1 MTHPIHLRTRDI
13 TKVEILDDDDIN
25 LKVEDRLEK
34 KKEEDDDMEVSDEDI
49 DGEIDG
55 NGEDRTKKTKEVI
68 NQYWEEI
75 VTKYEVD
82 QKEIAYLY

>member
-68 NQYWEEI
+68 NQY
-75 VTKYEVD
+75 
-82 QKEIAYLY
+82 

>member
-55 NGEDRTKKTKEVI
+55 NGQDRTKKTKEVI
-68 NQYWEEI
+68 NQY
-75 VTKYEVD
+75 
-82 QKEIAYLY
+82 

>member
-34 KKEEDDDMEVSDEDI
+34 KKEEDDDMEASDEDI

-68 NQYWEEI
+68 NQY
-75 VTKYEVD
+75 
-82 QKEIAYLY
+82 